1 MTTLLQKFAQEASA
15 GEAHEIGLS
24 VRGATKVYPGTLAL
38 EDVDFDVR
46 LGAVNVLVGENGAG
60 KSTLMKVIAG
70 VEQLT
75 AGEILHDGQPVTFA
89 DTRAA
94 ARHGIGIVF
103 QELNLF
109 PNMTVMDNIFI
120 AREKTRGGVD
130 IAADAQRKESAEL
143 MKRLEHDIS
152 PDALV
157 GELRIGEQQVVE
169 IAKALAQNARILIM
183 DEPTSALSAAEVE
196 ILFRVI
202 ADLKKRGV
210 GIVYISHRL
219 EELIRIG
226 DYITVLRDGR
236 LTGARAM
243 EGVDVNWIVRNMIG
257 AASRDFAK
265 TLEHDFGPVVFRA
278 EEISLGRK
286 SGGFVVDQVSLS
298 LQAGEIVGIY
308 GLMGAGRSEFFEC
321 IMAQHP
327 HSTGNFYV
335 EGEILDEPDVAGR
348 IARGI
353 ALIPEDRQTEGL
365 VQILAIR
372 ENMSLSSLKSFAT
385 GFHLSLKREREAVA
399 SFVRNLAIKIASPE
413 NPVSSLSGGNQ
424 QKVVIGKALMTDPK
438 ILLMDEP
445 SRGIDIGAKAEVFRT
460 MRTLAAKGL
469 GILFVTSDLE
479 EVMSLSDRIFVM
491 SNGRITGEF
500 SQSEASEEQ
509 IVAASAIGHVQP
521 LKAEPE
527 QNQKQKQDTG
537 ELRL

>member
-1 MTTLLQKFAQEASA
+1 MTDAT
-15 GEAHEIGLS
+15 HEIGLS
-24 VRGATKVYPGTLAL
+24 VRGATKVYPGTIAL

-75 AGEILHDGQPVTFA
+75 NGQILMEDAPVVFA

-94 ARHGIGIVF
+94 ANHGIGIVF

-109 PNMTVMDNIFI
+109 PNMTVAENIFI
-120 AREKTRGGVD
+120 GREKTRGYVD
-130 IAADAQRKESAEL
+130 IAADAQRKEAAAL
-143 MKRLEHDIS
+143 MERLEHDIS

-157 GELRIGEQQVVE
+157 GELRIGEQQIVE
-169 IAKALAQNARILIM
+169 IAKALAQDARILIM
-183 DEPTSALSAAEVE
+183 DEPTSALSAVEVE

-202 ADLKKRGV
+202 DDLKKRGV

-219 EELIRIG
+219 EELISIG

-236 LTGARAM
+236 LTGARHM

-257 AASRDFAK
+257 AASKDFAK
-265 TLEHDFGPVVFRA
+265 TVEHAFGEEIFRA
-278 EEISLGRK
+278 EEICLPSK
-286 SGGFVVDQVSLS
+286 SGGFVVNHVSMS
-298 LQAGEIVGIY
+298 LKAGEIVGIY

-321 IMAQHP
+321 LMAQHP
-327 HSTGNFYV
+327 HSSGDFYID
-335 EGEILDEPDVAGR
+335 GKILDEPDVAGR
-348 IARGI
+348 IERGL
-353 ALIPEDRQTEGL
+353 ALIPEDRKAEGL
-365 VQILAIR
+365 VQILSIR
-372 ENMSLSSLKSFAT
+372 ENMSLSSLKSFT
-385 GFHLSLKREREAVA
+385 RVFHLNLKQEREAVA
-399 SFVRNLAIKIASPE
+399 KFVRDLAIKIASPE

-424 QKVVIGKALMTDPK
+424 QKVVIGKALMTKPK

-460 MRTLAAKGL
+460 MRELAAKGL

-479 EVMSLSDRIFVM
+479 EVMSLSDRIIVM

-500 SQSEASEEQ
+500 GKTDATEEQ
-509 IVAASAIGHVQP
+509 IVAASAVGHAPSVHKDHEIGEFQ
-521 LKAEPE
+521 
-527 QNQKQKQDTG
+527 Q
-537 ELRL
+537 